1 MKTNSLA
8 AIEGSK
14 MKGTKEFI
22 TLSIAHFQSS
32 VIMTYIVS
40 LTKMSAFDM
49 IQKSKIVGLSWWW
62 SG

>member
-1 MKTNSLA
+1 
-8 AIEGSK
+8 

-22 TLSIAHFQSS
+22 TLSMAHSQNS

-49 IQKSKIVGLSWWW
+49 IQKSKIVGLSWW
-62 SG
+62 